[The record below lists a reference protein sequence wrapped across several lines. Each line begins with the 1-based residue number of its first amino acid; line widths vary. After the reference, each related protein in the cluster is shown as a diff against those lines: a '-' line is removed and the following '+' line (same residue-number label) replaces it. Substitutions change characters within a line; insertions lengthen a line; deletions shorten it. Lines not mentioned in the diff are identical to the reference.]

1 MSPAEPSFI
10 RVRDVLDR
18 VVRELACTPGPLEE
32 RVPLAGRILLGDLSA
47 RDFQEPEERAV
58 FARLQAAALEMS
70 LLGPGSDDALAE
82 EVLHAM
88 VHDLVD
94 LHEMVE
100 GRAIRETADYWAA
113 WKRGE

>member
-10 RVRDVLDR
+10 GVRDVLDR
-18 VVRELACTPGPLEE
+18 VVRELACAPGPLEQ
-32 RVPLAGRILLGDLSA
+32 RLPPAGRILLGELSA

-70 LLGPGSDDALAE
+70 LLAPGNDLAFAAD
-82 EVLHAM
+82 VLHAM

-113 WKRGE
+113 RNTGS